1 MTSMEARD
9 LQYRVVVTSDA
20 TGTDS
25 DEMQEATLTMLKRLW
40 SRVLTTAEVLAELE
54 AGRRDS

>member
-1 MTSMEARD
+1 MEACD

-25 DEMQEATLTMLKRLW
+25 EEMQEATLTMLKRLW
-40 SRVLTTAEVLAELE
+40 SRVLTTDEVLSELT
-54 AGRRDS
+54 AGGSRT